1 MIVFKGQKKDVPD
14 KDLSHQTNTQSV
26 KVMVSTALT
35 WFGVTKPLFVN
46 KKRLKANAKIT
57 VNILK
62 KNCFLPFIRSI
73 HEKIGF
79 SFKMVQRPIPVIS
92 FKMFWKKPYCDVTKK
107 ISGLQNHQTAILWII
122 TSGIRLRWKYMKT
135 D

>member
-14 KDLSHQTNTQSV
+14 KDLSHQFNTQSV
-26 KVMVSTALT
+26 KVMVSAALT

-62 KNCFLPFIRSI
+62 RIVSCHS
-73 HEKIGF
+73 
-79 SFKMVQRPIPVIS
+79 
-92 FKMFWKKPYCDVTKK
+92 
-107 ISGLQNHQTAILWII
+107 
-122 TSGIRLRWKYMKT
+122 
-135 D
+135 